1 MSVVVIRQ
9 KTMLNKVGALRRPF
23 AGAILALMGAA
34 SFATSITAG
43 PANYGPADEENA
55 GRAIAAAGAHQS
67 FIRISDSDGI
77 PVRKNMKIGLGKSV
91 LLEFPR
97 DIRDVMVSNPSA
109 VDAVVLSSNRV
120 FLLARK
126 IGEANAFFFDT
137 SGEQFATMELYI
149 ERETA
154 ALESLLN
161 RTITGSSIKV
171 EMLNQTVVLT
181 GRVKNPTDSVRAAN
195 IARQFSTVEYQVSE
209 KDDVGGASVKKF
221 EKSDTET
228 VINMLVVEAEEQ
240 VMLKVTVAE
249 VQRSL
254 MKQMGINLGGV
265 LNAGN
270 FSTTL
275 LTENLLPLTAAAGL
289 GRLPIFGAGTAPYD
303 PTSSTPPGC
312 TSAGS
317 ICAFNTGPG
326 GANTY
331 GNSGLT
337 GGWSGSGGQI
347 GAAVRALERDGLIRT
362 LAEPNLTA
370 VSGEPAKFLA
380 GGEYPVP
387 VVDTVGALS
396 VQYKEFGVGLAF
408 TPIVLSEGRISLKIE
423 TEVSELTTQG
433 AVVLSGISI
442 PALKKRQAKSTVELP
457 SGGTLALA
465 GLISD
470 DTRQNIDGLP
480 GAKDIPILGTLFRSR
495 DFIKAETELVVI
507 VTPYLVKPTSRQ
519 ELATPADG
527 LYAATDMKANFLG
540 HLNKIY
546 GKGEAPIGGDLKGDY
561 GFIVE

>member
-1 MSVVVIRQ
+1 
-9 KTMLNKVGALRRPF
+9 MLNKVGALRRPF

-43 PANYGPADEENA
+43 PANYGPADGENA

-67 FIRISDSDGI
+67 FIRISESDGI

-161 RTITGSSIKV
+161 RTITGASIKV

-289 GRLPIFGAGTAPYD
+289 GRLPVFGAGTDSSA
-303 PTSSTPPGC
+303 TSGC
-312 TSAGS
+312 ASAGAV
-317 ICAFNTGPG
+317 CAYNSGPG
-326 GANTY
+326 GATTY

>member
-1 MSVVVIRQ
+1 
-9 KTMLNKVGALRRPF
+9 MLKKVSLLRRPL
-23 AGAILALMGAA
+23 AGAAVLILAAMPWGAPL
-34 SFATSITAG
+34 SAG
-43 PANYGPADEENA
+43 PALDEKVDVIA
-55 GRAIAAAGAHQS
+55 PGRTVPPAGAHQS
-67 FIRISDSDGI
+67 FIKISDSEPT
-77 PVRKNMKIGLGKSV
+77 PVRKNLKIGLGKSI
-91 LLEFPR
+91 LIEFPR
-97 DIRDVMVSNPSA
+97 DVRDVMVSNPSA

-126 IGEANAFFFDT
+126 IGEANAFFFDAN
-137 SGEQFATMELYI
+137 GDQFATMELYI

-161 RTITGSSIKV
+161 RTISGSTIKV
-171 EMLNQTVVLT
+171 EMMNQTVVLT
-181 GRVKNPTDSVRAAN
+181 GRVRNPTDAVRAGN
-195 IARQFSTVEYQVSE
+195 IARQFATVEYEVLAKE
-209 KDDVGGASVKKF
+209 GAEGASVKKF
-221 EKSDTET
+221 DKSETET

-254 MKQMGINLGGV
+254 MKQMGVNLGGV
-265 LNAGN
+265 INAGN

-275 LTENLLPLTAAAGL
+275 LTENALPLTAAAGL
-289 GRLPIFGAGTAPYD
+289 GKLPIFGNNTKLDAQQ
-303 PTSSTPPGC
+303 GC
-312 TSAGS
+312 GQNFG
-317 ICAFNTGPG
+317 ICGYNSGPSP
-326 GANTY
+326 NSF

-337 GGWSGSGGQI
+337 SGWGGQNGGI
-347 GAAVRALERDGLIRT
+347 NGALRMLERDGLIRT

-370 VSGEPAKFLA
+370 VSGESAKFLA

-387 VVDTVGALS
+387 VVDTLGALS

-433 AVVLSGISI
+433 AVTLSGISI

-480 GAKDIPILGTLFRSR
+480 GAKDIPIIGALFRSR
-495 DFIKAETELVVI
+495 DYIKNETELVVI

-527 LYAATDMKANFLG
+527 LIAATDMKANFLG
-540 HLNKIY
+540 QLNRIY
-546 GKGEAPIGGDLKGDY
+546 GKSEAPPAGDLKGDY

>member
-1 MSVVVIRQ
+1 
-9 KTMLNKVGALRRPF
+9 MLNKVGLLRRPLT
-23 AGAILALMGAA
+23 GAILLFAA
-34 SFATSITAG
+34 AVSGTASLKAG
-43 PANYGPADEENA
+43 PAGDYDDPGRNVAVANA
-55 GRAIAAAGAHQS
+55 HRS
-67 FIRISDSDGI
+67 FIQISDSEPT
-77 PVRKNMKIGLGKSV
+77 PVRKNLKIGLGKSV
-91 LLEFPR
+91 LIEFPR
-97 DIRDVMVSNPSA
+97 EVRDVMVSNPAA

-137 SGEQFATMELYI
+137 KGDQFATIELYV

-161 RTITGSSIKV
+161 RTLTGSHIKV

-181 GRVKNPTDSVRAAN
+181 GTVRNPTDSVRAAN
-195 IARQFSTVEYQVSE
+195 IARQFATVEYEVTDKSE
-209 KDDVGGASVKKF
+209 SEGASVGKF
-221 EKSDTET
+221 EKNVNET

-254 MKQMGINLGGV
+254 LKQMGVNISGAIS
-265 LNAGN
+265 AGS
-270 FSTTL
+270 FATSL
-275 LTENLLPLTAAAGL
+275 LTENALPLTAAAGL
-289 GRLPIFGAGTAPYD
+289 GRLPIPGIGTLPFD
-303 PTSSTPPGC
+303 STSTTPMGC
-312 TSAGS
+312 TNAGV
-317 ICAFNTGPG
+317 ICNWNAGPAGNTF
-326 GANTY
+326 
-331 GNSGLT
+331 GNSGFTT
-337 GGWSGSGGQI
+337 GYAGGSGQI
-347 GAAVRALERDGLIRT
+347 NSAIRMLERDGLIRT

-370 VSGEPAKFLA
+370 VSGEPANFLA

-387 VVDTVGALS
+387 VVDNTGQLT
-396 VQYKEFGVGLAF
+396 VQYKQFGVGLAF

-442 PALKKRQAKSTVELP
+442 PALKTRKAKSTVELP

-495 DFIKAETELVVI
+495 DFIKNETELVVI
-507 VTPYLVKPTSRQ
+507 VTPYLVKPVARQ
-519 ELATPADG
+519 ELATPTDG
-527 LYAATDMKANFLG
+527 LAAATDMKANFLG
-540 HLNKIY
+540 HLNRIY
-546 GKGEAPIGGDLKGDY
+546 GRSEAPPVGDLKGDY